1 MPPTIFQALKF
12 FLSPVWS
19 SALKREALPLPRKP
33 EAIIMTTIHSTHRHV
48 SGFLPALPLTLAFA
62 LILALSLALANPQ
75 SAHARP
81 EGNFTG
87 PSVNQG
93 GFSGPGPALSTVVNA
108 QSQADDTWVT
118 LRGHILQH
126 NGDKRYV
133 FSDAT
138 GKIDVKIGRKAW
150 NGVNIGPDDLV
161 EIRGEVDR
169 DWRDLHIDVK
179 QVLKAQ

>member
-1 MPPTIFQALKF
+1 M
-12 FLSPVWS
+12 WS

-33 EAIIMTTIHSTHRHV
+33 EAITMTTTHTAHRHL
-48 SGFLPALPLTLAFA
+48 SGLLPALALT
-62 LILALSLALANPQ
+62 LILALSLALAHPQ

-81 EGNFTG
+81 GDNYTG
-87 PSVNQG
+87 PSVQQG
-93 GFSGPGPALSTVVNA
+93 GFSGPGPALTTVA
-108 QSQADDTWVT
+108 DARSQADDTWVT
-118 LRGHILQH
+118 LKGNILQH

-150 NGVNIGPDDLV
+150 GGVNIGPDDLV